1 MTDNTIVQSIFTIF
15 CGAAIFSTIALF
27 TRQSLMVAYM
37 LLGMILGP
45 WALGW
50 VSDTHIIGEV
60 GEIGIIFLLFLLGLH
75 LDPQHLVQTLKKTTI
90 VAIGSSIVFAGLGY
104 LVGIYVGLPFID
116 SLVIGLSMM
125 FSSTIISLKLLPS
138 NVLHHRHVGEVMI
151 SVLLLQDLIAMFVLL
166 TLKGMEQSFEIQEI
180 AMMLLSL
187 PLLIVFS
194 LLGEKYVL
202 LPLFKRFEKVRE
214 YLFLLA
220 IAWCLGLS
228 ELAVMMDLSNEIG
241 AFIAGVSIASSGRIS
256 LYLAES
262 LRPLR
267 DFFLVMFFFSVGAN
281 FNVSLLSDILLPTLL
296 LSGLV
301 LIVKPVCFRYLFTWV
316 GEDLPSAWE
325 IGFRLGQGSEFALMV
340 AALAV
345 KNTIGSQAAYI
356 IQGVTMITFVLSSY
370 YVVRNYATPIG
381 EDHQLPQE

>member
-15 CGAAIFSTIALF
+15 CGAAIFSTVALY
-27 TRQSLMVAYM
+27 TRQSLMVSYM

-45 WALGW
+45 WALAW

-75 LDPQHLVQTLKKTTI
+75 LDPQHLMQTLKKTTI
-90 VAIGSSIVFAGLGY
+90 VAIGSSLVFASTGY
-104 LVGIYVGLPFID
+104 LVGVYIGLPFID

-138 NVLHHRHVGEVMI
+138 NILHHRHVGEVLI

-166 TLKGMEQSFEIQEI
+166 TLRGMEQSFEAPEI

-187 PLLIVFS
+187 PLLIVLS

-241 AFIAGVSIASSGRIS
+241 AFVAGVSIASSGRIS

-296 LSGLV
+296 LSGIF
-301 LIVKPVCFRYLFTWV
+301 LILKPVCFRYLLTWV
-316 GEDLPSAWE
+316 GEDLPSSWE
-325 IGFRLGQGSEFALMV
+325 VGFRLGQGSEFALMV

-370 YVVRNYATPIG
+370 YVVKHYVTPIG
-381 EDHQLPQE
+381 AEQQMPQE